1 MQHAPSAEAEAAG
14 EPAGRTPGDARAPV
28 RVRLAS
34 GLYDRMQALYTG
46 EVKPSGIDLEFVV
59 NDDPR
64 NIFNRMSATQE
75 FDVSEMSCSDYIAR
89 LSVQRERTPFIA
101 LPVYPARCFRHGY
114 ITVNRRRIRTPK
126 DLEGKRIGLPRYTM
140 TATVWMRGILQH
152 EYGVDLSGIE
162 WIEGNINDTGQHGEP
177 DVMPLLRPVPVS
189 ANRGGRS
196 LGQMLA
202 DGEIDAILGTRLPD
216 SRHEN
221 PDVVR
226 LFPDFR
232 EREKEYYRRTGQFP
246 IMHCIVIRRTLHERH
261 PALAKSLYEA
271 FCHSKAVAIRH
282 MRYIAIPRYMLPWMH
297 DDIDEIDAV
306 FGRDPFP
313 YGIEAGRR
321 NFETFQQ
328 YMVEHGILAA
338 PIPVEQLFADIG
350 GSILT

>member
-1 MQHAPSAEAEAAG
+1 MQKT
-14 EPAGRTPGDARAPV
+14 EPAGSNAADPPAPV
-28 RVRLAS
+28 RVTLAS

-46 EVKPSGIDLEFVV
+46 EARTAGVELDFIV

-64 NIFNRMSATQE
+64 DIFNRMSATQA
-75 FDVSEMSCSDYIAR
+75 FDVSEMSCSDYISR
-89 LSVQRERTPFIA
+89 LSVEQDATPFIA

-114 ITVNRRRIRTPK
+114 ITVNRRSIRTPK
-126 DLEGKRIGLPRYTM
+126 DLEGKRVGLPRYTM

-152 EYGVDLSGIE
+152 EFGVDLSGIE
-162 WIEGNINDTGQHGEP
+162 WIEGNINDAGQHGEP
-177 DVMPLLRPVPVS
+177 DVMPLLRDVPITV
-189 ANRGGRS
+189 NRSGRS
-196 LGQMLA
+196 LSQML
-202 DGEIDAILGTRLPD
+202 DTGEIDAILGTRLPD
-216 SRHEN
+216 ARLTN

-232 EREKEYYRRTGQFP
+232 QREQAYFRRTGQFP
-246 IMHCIVIRRTLHERH
+246 IMHCIVVRRSLYRQH
-261 PALAKSLYEA
+261 PFIARSLYEA
-271 FCHSKAVAIRH
+271 FCESKRIAIQH

-338 PIPVEQLFADIG
+338 PMPVEQLFADVG
-350 GSILT
+350 DTTLT

>member
-1 MQHAPSAEAEAAG
+1 MQNTDTAG
-14 EPAGRTPGDARAPV
+14 AWVGSNSGAPV
-28 RVRLAS
+28 RISLAS

-46 EVKPSGIDLEFVV
+46 EVKPAGMDLDFIV

-89 LSVQRERTPFIA
+89 LSVQKERTPFIA

-114 ITVNRRRIRTPK
+114 ITVNRSRVRTPK
-126 DLEGKRIGLPRYTM
+126 DLEGRRIGLPRYTM

-162 WIEGNINDTGQHGEP
+162 WVEGNINDPGQHGEP
-177 DVMPLLRPVPVS
+177 DVMSLVRDVPVTV
-189 ANRGGRS
+189 NRSGRS
-196 LGQMLA
+196 LSEMLDA
-202 DGEIDAILGTRLPD
+202 GEIDAILGTRLPD
-216 SRHEN
+216 SRHAN

-246 IMHCIVIRRTLHERH
+246 IMHCIVIRRDLYERH
-261 PALAKSLYEA
+261 PFIAKSLYEA
-271 FCHSKAVAIRH
+271 FCESKHIAIRH

-328 YMVEHGILAA
+328 YMVEHGILRA
-338 PIPVEQLFADIG
+338 PLPVEQLFADID
-350 GSILT
+350 GSTLT